1 MAIFRRRRE
10 GGPLLPETV
19 DTTVVPRSITAA
31 AMPMAGPGV
40 KIADRA
46 RKQSANSDW
55 QKQGWYF
62 YDAIGE
68 LRSPLVWIANAVSQA
83 DIHATELDP
92 ATGTPTGPSEN
103 PIAMQAAAQVLGGA
117 AKRATLLKVLA
128 LCWQVPGEA
137 WVIVRPRPP
146 IQGRPQPDEWIVL
159 PPSQVTTKGSGA
171 TASWQYRDPK
181 LGVDVPLDS
190 KSRLFRV
197 WSPHPADFIQ
207 ADSAVRPALPVCR
220 EIEKTSQTLA
230 GQLDSRLA
238 TAGVWLV
245 ADELDLPKGEH
256 ETTALAFM
264 DELLS
269 VAETGIQ
276 QPGTP
281 AGVVP
286 VAFNAPS
293 EMIAAGSA
301 LAFIDSSTV
310 FVQGIDD
317 LRDKALAR
325 LANTLDMPKDIAAGT
340 QGESNHWSA
349 WQVEESTYKIFIEP
363 LLQALGDA
371 LTEQW
376 FRPALVAMGMTEEQA
391 ATYEVGWDT
400 TKIVARPDD
409 TENLRDLHDRRLIS
423 DAYML
428 AENGIPEDAAPSPE
442 EQERRL
448 LTQLVISSPAILSEP
463 GVAAAL
469 GMPQLAAAQESA
481 SVEEESTPE
490 LPPGQSRTL
499 PDTQNSEPELE
510 QVPNGLVA
518 AAGVVAVQALRT
530 AGGRLLNT
538 RELKGQYRDTPKE
551 QLHTQIRASD
561 PEALMR
567 DAVLPTDALARAFG
581 VDDRR
586 LRDTVAGYVRILV
599 MSGLPYE
606 EGDLRERLLRSVWHG
621 R

>member
-1 MAIFRRRRE
+1 MAIFRRRRD
-10 GGPLLPETV
+10 GGPLLPETA
-19 DTTVVPRSITAA
+19 DTTVVPRAITAA

-40 KIADRA
+40 KLADRA

-55 QKQGWYF
+55 QRQGWYF
-62 YDAIGE
+62 YDVIGE

-103 PIAMQAAAQVLGGA
+103 AIAMQAAAQVLGGA

-137 WVIVRPRPP
+137 WVVVRPRPP

-159 PPSQVTTKGSGA
+159 PPSQVTTKGTGA

-181 LGVDVPLDS
+181 LGVDVPLS
-190 KSRLFRV
+190 SNARLFRV

-281 AGVVP
+281 ASVVP
-286 VAFNAPS
+286 VAFNAPAD
-293 EMIAAGSA
+293 MIAAGSA
-301 LAFIDSSTV
+301 LAFVDSSTD
-310 FVQGIDD
+310 FVQGLDD
-317 LRDKALAR
+317 LRDKALDR
-325 LANTLDMPKDIAAGT
+325 LAATLDMPKSVATGRQD
-340 QGESNHWSA
+340 ESNHWSA

-376 FRPALVAMGMTEEQA
+376 FRPALVAMGMTEAQA

-409 TENLRDLHDRRLIS
+409 RETLESLYDKVLIS

-428 AENGIPEDAAPSPE
+428 SENGVPEDAMPDEAE
-442 EQERRL
+442 RERRL
-448 LTQLVISSPAILSEP
+448 LEKLVISSPAILSEP
-463 GVAAAL
+463 GVAEAL
-469 GMPQLAAAQESA
+469 GMPQLAAAQASA
-481 SVEEESTPE
+481 TPE
-490 LPPGQSRTL
+490 QPEVEAPEEPRALPSTQSA
-499 PDTQNSEPELE
+499 EPEPE
-510 QVPNGLVA
+510 PVPDGLTAAAEVIVKQALSRAGGKLLTRENRGQFLNVPKHELYQHIRPSDVAGLVELQFTSGVA
-518 AAGVVAVQALRT
+518 ETFGVRRARLAGGLAMYVEHLLRT
-530 AGGRLLNT
+530 GET
-538 RELKGQYRDTPKE
+538 FD
-551 QLHTQIRASD
+551 
-561 PEALMR
+561 
-567 DAVLPTDALARAFG
+567 
-581 VDDRR
+581 
-586 LRDTVAGYVRILV
+586 
-599 MSGLPYE
+599 
-606 EGDLRERLLRSVWHG
+606 RERMRWYLQ
-621 R
+621 

>member
-1 MAIFRRRRE
+1 MK
-10 GGPLLPETV
+10 L
-19 DTTVVPRSITAA
+19 
-31 AMPMAGPGV
+31 
-40 KIADRA
+40 ADRA

-55 QKQGWYF
+55 QRQGWYY

-103 PIAMQAAAQVLGGA
+103 AIAMQAAAQVLGGA

-159 PPSQVTTKGSGA
+159 PPSQVKSKGNGA
-171 TASWQYRDPK
+171 DAKWEYRDPK
-181 LGVDVPLDS
+181 IGVDVQLDS

-220 EIEKTSQTLA
+220 EIEKAGQTIA
-230 GQLDSRLA
+230 AQLDSRLA
-238 TAGVWLV
+238 LAGLLLL
-245 ADELDLPKGEH
+245 ADELDLPRGEH
-256 ETTALAFM
+256 DTTALALM
-264 DELLS
+264 DELLAA
-269 VAETGIQ
+269 AEATIQ

-281 AGVVP
+281 SAVVP
-286 VAFNAPS
+286 ITINAPAD
-293 EMIAAGSA
+293 MIASGGAM
-301 LAFIDSSTV
+301 AFINPITE
-310 FVQGIDD
+310 FVGGLDD
-317 LRDKALAR
+317 LRDRALAR

-409 TENLRDLHDRRLIS
+409 TENLRDLHDRLLIS
-423 DAYML
+423 DEYML
-428 AENGIPEDAAPSPE
+428 AENGIPVDAAPDQE
-442 EQERRL
+442 EYTRRL
-448 LTQLVISSPAILSEP
+448 LEKIVIGAPSLLSDP
-463 GVAAAL
+463 NVAAAMGL
-469 GMPQLAAAQESA
+469 EVVVAPEATGASGEIEGGQLEPAESSRALPSTQGTEPEPEAVPDGLTAAA
-481 SVEEESTPE
+481 E
-490 LPPGQSRTL
+490 LLVFDALSR
-499 PDTQNSEPELE
+499 
-510 QVPNGLVA
+510 
-518 AAGVVAVQALRT
+518 
-530 AGGRLLNT
+530 AGGRLLT
-538 RELKGQYRDTPKE
+538 RENRGQFANVPKHE
-551 QLHTQIRASD
+551 LHTKLESSGDDGRLLEGSFQFVGPVA
-561 PEALMR
+561 EAFGLYEGTLR
-567 DAVLPTDALARAFG
+567 AVLKT
-581 VDDRR
+581 
-586 LRDTVAGYVRILV
+586 YVRNRL
-599 MSGLPYE
+599 YT
-606 EGDLRERLLRSVWHG
+606 REPHNRTVLTNMLTEAMR
-621 R
+621 

>member
-1 MAIFRRRRE
+1 MAIFRRRRD
-10 GGPLLPETV
+10 GGPLLPETA
-19 DTTVVPRSITAA
+19 DTSVTPRTITAA

-40 KIADRA
+40 KLADRA
-46 RKQSANSDW
+46 RKQAANSDW
-55 QKQGWYF
+55 QKQGWYY

-137 WVIVRPRPP
+137 WVIVRP
-146 IQGRPQPDEWIVL
+146 QGAGRPDEWIVL
-159 PPSQVTTKGSGA
+159 PPSQVKSKGTGA
-171 TASWQYRDPK
+171 DAKWEYRDPK
-181 LGVDVPLDS
+181 LGVDVQLDTQ
-190 KSRLFRV
+190 SRLFRI

-281 AGVVP
+281 AAVVP
-286 VAFNAPS
+286 VAFNAPA

-301 LAFIDSSTV
+301 LAFVDSSTV
-310 FVQGIDD
+310 FVQGLDD

-409 TENLRDLHDRRLIS
+409 TENLRDLHDRLLIS
-423 DAYML
+423 DEYML
-428 AENGIPEDAAPSPE
+428 AENGIPEDARPDEAE
-442 EQERRL
+442 YTRRL
-448 LTQLVISSPAILSEP
+448 LEKIVVGAPTLLSDPNVAQAMGLEVVVAPEATGASGEIEGGELEPAEPSRALPSTQGAEP
-463 GVAAAL
+463 EPEPVPDGLTAAA
-469 GMPQLAAAQESA
+469 
-481 SVEEESTPE
+481 E
-490 LPPGQSRTL
+490 LLVFDALSR
-499 PDTQNSEPELE
+499 
-510 QVPNGLVA
+510 
-518 AAGVVAVQALRT
+518 
-530 AGGRLLNT
+530 AGGRLLT
-538 RELKGQYRDTPKE
+538 RENRGQFANVPKHE
-551 QLHTQIRASD
+551 LHTKLEFSGDDGRLLEGSFQFVGPVA
-561 PEALMR
+561 EAFGLYEGPLR
-567 DAVLPTDALARAFG
+567 AVLKT
-581 VDDRR
+581 
-586 LRDTVAGYVRILV
+586 YVRNRL
-599 MSGLPYE
+599 YT
-606 EGDLRERLLRSVWHG
+606 REPHNRAVLTNMLAEAMR
-621 R
+621 